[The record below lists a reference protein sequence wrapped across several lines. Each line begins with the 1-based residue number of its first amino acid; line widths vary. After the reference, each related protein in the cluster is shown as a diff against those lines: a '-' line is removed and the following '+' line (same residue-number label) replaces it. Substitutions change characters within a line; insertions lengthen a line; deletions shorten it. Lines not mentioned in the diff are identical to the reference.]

1 MNKTRLKN
9 TLVRHE
15 GLRLEPYLCTSGKCT
30 IGVGRNIEDRG
41 ISKETAMQMLDED
54 IELCL
59 QELMERLNY
68 FEKLPEE
75 VQETL
80 VNLCFNMGISRLM
93 KFKLMLGAIEAG
105 KYDLAAKE
113 LLSSRY
119 ATQVGKR
126 AEELADIL
134 REQEHNGYFGA

>member
-1 MNKTRLKN
+1 MNAKRLRN
-9 TLVRHE
+9 TLIRHE
-15 GLRLEPYLCTSGKCT
+15 GLKLLPYKCT
-30 IGVGRNIEDRG
+30 AGKLTLGVGRNIEDRG

-59 QELMERLNY
+59 NELMERLNY
-68 FEKLPEE
+68 FENLPTE

-93 KFKLMLGAIEAG
+93 KFQLMLGAIQAG
-105 KYDLAAKE
+105 QYELAAKE
-113 LLSSRY
+113 LLDSRY
-119 ATQVGKR
+119 ARQVGKR

-134 REQEHNGYFGA
+134 RQQQE

>member
-1 MNKTRLKN
+1 MNATRLRN
-9 TLVRHE
+9 TLIRHE
-15 GLRLEPYLCTSGKCT
+15 GLKLLPYKCT
-30 IGVGRNIEDRG
+30 AGKLTLGVGRNIEDRG

-59 QELMERLNY
+59 NELMERLNY
-68 FEKLPEE
+68 FENLPTE

-93 KFKLMLGAIEAG
+93 KFQLMLGAIQAG
-105 KYDLAAKE
+105 QYELAAKE
-113 LLSSRY
+113 LLDSRY
-119 ATQVGKR
+119 ARQVGKR

-134 REQEHNGYFGA
+134 RQQQE